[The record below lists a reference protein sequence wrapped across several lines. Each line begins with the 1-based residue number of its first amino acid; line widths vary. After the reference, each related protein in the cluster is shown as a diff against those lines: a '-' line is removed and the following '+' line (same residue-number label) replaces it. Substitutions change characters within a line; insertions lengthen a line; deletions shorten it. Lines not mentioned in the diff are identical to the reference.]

1 MKWKCAKSYFKIIN
15 TIDRY
20 RNKSPLWVW
29 CTQLTSSTLENIK
42 LFRFFSF
49 FHSREFRM
57 KTTSD
62 RYMACKVI
70 SIYIY
75 IGMHLCVLN
84 EMFVTFSVAMP
95 QMNAWDSFTH
105 KSNAIKRIKWKEKM
119 LPTGKLNRIFLFFNS
134 SNNNNKK
141 SISYSIRVFDLQ
153 FTSRI
158 NVWLCCTHV
167 DFMKQLIPI
176 PILMH

>member
-1 MKWKCAKSYFKIIN
+1 MGLMHSTYVVNTWKYKII
-15 TIDRY
+15 
-20 RNKSPLWVW
+20 P
-29 CTQLTSSTLENIK
+29 
-42 LFRFFSF
+42 FFPF

-158 NVWLCCTHV
+158 NVWLHTCRFHETIDSNSDSNALKMNWV
-167 DFMKQLIPI
+167 AGSASTKTIE
-176 PILMH
+176 